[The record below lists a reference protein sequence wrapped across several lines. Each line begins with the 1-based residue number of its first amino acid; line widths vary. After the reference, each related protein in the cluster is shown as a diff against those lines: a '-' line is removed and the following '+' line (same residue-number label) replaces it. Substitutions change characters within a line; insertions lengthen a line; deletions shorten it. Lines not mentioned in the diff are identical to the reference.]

1 MYIAEVDEMPKLHQ
15 LQHLSRDSTVVN
27 VIKAVAPFWEKF
39 ALYLKME
46 RNMIDIWKRDTGQVE
61 GAARELFGHWLD
73 GNGRQPVSWRTLI
86 QALHEAGLPI
96 IAANVEKFLTGHSGE
111 TSQHGIF
118 VAPDITKAKR
128 HTIIHNDL
136 LIILR
141 LVHTSVCALASYPK
155 KCTVG
160 VHVLP
165 VFLIGQCLKSSSSHT
180 CTMLNSF
187 RSDML
192 LLCPSNVLI

>member
-1 MYIAEVDEMPKLHQ
+1 MYSALQSLVPSPDFSEVNKNYCMYIAEVDEMPELHQ

-27 VIKAVAPFWEKF
+27 IIKAVAPCWEKF

-46 RNMIDIWKRDTGQVE
+46 RNMIDIWKRDTDQVE
-61 GAARELFGHWLD
+61 DAARELFGHWLD

-96 IAANVEKFLTGHSGE
+96 IATNVEKVLTGHSGE

-118 VAPDITKAKR
+118 VTPDITRAKQ
-128 HTIIHNDL
+128 HTIVHNEL

-141 LVHTSVCALASYPK
+141 LVHTSVCVLALYPK
-155 KCTVG
+155 NPLYVCMFYQYSLQASV
-160 VHVLP
+160 
-165 VFLIGQCLKSSSSHT
+165 
-180 CTMLNSF
+180 
-187 RSDML
+187 
-192 LLCPSNVLI
+192 